1 MALDLPE
8 WWIPGKHDHDLVIGA
23 ARHGLSRME
32 YYVLND
38 MELSFKDILKRCLEG
53 KPLSNPKELEE
64 WEAKREERQSVKKA
78 AADTNGDSNNGEAMD
93 TSEKQ
98 KKVRKRTES
107 GKSVEEEET
116 EETEETEKHEN
127 GEVEP
132 METEESPKKS
142 EKDKEKEKEK
152 LLIDKAKA
160 LERSSIP
167 APQLNLQQM
176 EAAIAKG
183 GGLGYDQDMIN
194 DLMVQTYAASV
205 RWPKDAVLQERLK
218 HIVLCLEADSWPV
231 PANYCIGEH
240 VSLTDPATPDPAQNT
255 RDTSTPLSEMS
266 ELSQYNDDGNVLT
279 HGGLANRKK
288 RGRNPLD
295 YQDNKNKFRA
305 SSLVSSA
312 KASTDDSMSEA
323 SGTRGG
329 LEITPVNEESAMDLK
344 KGDKNAEPSSFL
356 DKLGFQ
362 KRKLTDAP
370 TDDKSKKKKRLDDL
384 LSGLHAGKGTNTP
397 AAPESP

>member
-1 MALDLPE
+1 MINDL
-8 WWIPGKHDHDLVIGA
+8 
-23 ARHGLSRME
+23 
-32 YYVLND
+32 
-38 MELSFKDILKRCLEG
+38 
-53 KPLSNPKELEE
+53 
-64 WEAKREERQSVKKA
+64 
-78 AADTNGDSNNGEAMD
+78 
-93 TSEKQ
+93 Q
-98 KKVRKRTES
+98 KKD
-107 GKSVEEEET
+107 
-116 EETEETEKHEN
+116 
-127 GEVEP
+127 
-132 METEESPKKS
+132 
-142 EKDKEKEKEK
+142 KDKEKEK
-152 LLIDKAKA
+152 LLIEKAKA
-160 LERSSIP
+160 LERSSIA
-167 APQLNLQQM
+167 APQLNLQQI

-218 HIVLCLEADSWPV
+218 HIVLCLEGDSWPV
-231 PANYCIGEH
+231 PANYCISDH
-240 VSLTDPATPDPAQNT
+240 VSLSDPATPDPAQNT

-295 YQDNKNKFRA
+295 YQDKNKFRA

-329 LEITPVNEESAMDLK
+329 LEITPVNDDDK
-344 KGDKNAEPSSFL
+344 KGDKNAEASSFL

-384 LSGLHAGKGTNTP
+384 LSGLHAGKGNNS
-397 AAPESP
+397 APVPEKKESAMDSLLRKATEGMT